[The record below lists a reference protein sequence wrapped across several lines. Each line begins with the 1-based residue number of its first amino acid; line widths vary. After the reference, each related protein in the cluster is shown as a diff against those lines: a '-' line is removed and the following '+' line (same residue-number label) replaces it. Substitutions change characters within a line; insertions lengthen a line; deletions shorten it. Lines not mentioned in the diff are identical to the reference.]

1 MVGKDSKNVTTNNLP
16 KLGKAQRVNQK
27 DSIIF
32 FFLSKNLMVEKR
44 KGIELN
50 GQ

>member
-1 MVGKDSKNVTTNNLP
+1 MVGKDSKNVTTNNVP

-27 DSIIF
+27 DSII

>member
-1 MVGKDSKNVTTNNLP
+1 MVGKDSKNVTTNNVP

-32 FFLSKNLMVEKR
+32 FFKKKFNGGKEK
-44 KGIELN
+44 GH
-50 GQ
+50 